1 MTGAAEVR
9 ADTVLIGFAEALRQ
23 AGTPVTADRVHTFL
37 HAVSRL
43 DATRTADVYW
53 AGRATLCSEP
63 DDFARFDDVFTA
75 WFSGALPTGAR
86 QRPRAP
92 TLVQAA
98 LEEERGGRGEGVDG
112 DPLATAA
119 SDVEIL
125 RHRDVAELS
134 RAERTELARLFATL
148 RVRPALRRS
157 TRRRPAATGEIDARR
172 TLRAQLRQVGEPARV
187 LHRRRQPRPRKVVLL
202 IDVSGSMAPY
212 ADALLRLAH
221 VMTRAAPTGTEVFT
235 IGTRLTHLTRAMQH
249 RDVEQALSH
258 AGETVP
264 DWSGGTR
271 LGEVLKVF
279 LDRWGQRGTARRAVV
294 VICSDGWERGDTA
307 LLGEQVAR
315 LARLAHRVIW
325 LNPHRGKRGYQPV
338 QAGIAAALPHVDH
351 LVAGHSL
358 ATFDELLE
366 VVARA

>member
-1 MTGAAEVR
+1 MTPADVR
-9 ADTVLIGFAEALRQ
+9 ADTVLIGFAEALRY
-23 AGTPVTADRVHTFL
+23 AGTPVTADRIQTFL
-37 HAVSRL
+37 HAVSCL

-63 DDFARFDDVFTA
+63 DDFSRYDEVFTA
-75 WFSGALPTGAR
+75 WFSGDLPTRG
-86 QRPRAP
+86 RPRAQPP

-98 LEEERGGRGEGVDG
+98 LDDNGDGQSEGADG

-119 SDVEIL
+119 STAEIL

-134 RAERTELARLFATL
+134 NAERAELARLFATL

-157 TRRRPAATGEIDARR
+157 TRRRPSHTGEIDARR

-212 ADALLRLAH
+212 ADSLLRLAH
-221 VMTRAAPTGTEVFT
+221 VITRSAPASTEVFT
-235 IGTRLTHLTRAMQH
+235 IGTRLTHLTRAMHH
-249 RDVEQALSH
+249 RDVDQALKH

-279 LDRWGQRGTARRAVV
+279 LDRWGQRGAARRAVV
-294 VICSDGWERGDTA
+294 VICSDGWERGDTS
-307 LLGEQVAR
+307 LLGAQVAR
-315 LARLAHRVIW
+315 LSRLAHRVIW

-338 QAGIAAALPHVDH
+338 QAGIAAALPYVDH